1 MHVCACIFLST
12 EAGTTGGCEQG
23 VDNRTWDLR
32 KSKET
37 HVTTEPFRQPFQDGF
52 KLMRLDKV
60 CGQNI
65 TGLFYLSPKQK
76 GPILLCWAMMEA
88 EQCGALGSHAMKVFV
103 NLCP

>member
-1 MHVCACIFLST
+1 MCVHVYFCPQ

-37 HVTTEPFRQPFQDGF
+37 HVTTEPSRQPFQDGF

-65 TGLFYLSPKQK
+65 TGLFIFPPNKRVPSSCAGQ
-76 GPILLCWAMMEA
+76 
-88 EQCGALGSHAMKVFV
+88 
-103 NLCP
+103 